1 MPMVNDNNT
10 ALKVRLDKWIW
21 AARLTKT
28 RALARD
34 LIQAGKVHYNG
45 QKSKPG
51 KIVELGALI
60 RVPAGWD
67 VKEVEVTG
75 IEEKRQPAKLAEMM
89 YQETADSVAKREQNQ
104 LARKM
109 QTFQTLDLVNRSDEG
124 WGLTLEPWWAPNA
137 ARERVDPAARTLDTG
152 DTILPD
158 QPRSEAEVIS
168 ELANA
173 LAWRGET
180 DTSAADLRLDLGRQP
195 TVDELIEAI
204 PALDKWAAPI
214 AAHWPSETGEDT
226 LPGYDPA
233 AVSGFSSTSEKT
245 GTTLPPHD
253 PGCATATI
261 GVETDHEQQPI
272 A

>member
-1 MPMVNDNNT
+1 MINDNNT
-10 ALKVRLDKWIW
+10 TSKVRLDKWIW

-75 IEEKRQPAKLAEMM
+75 IEEKRQPAKLAELM

-109 QTFQTLDLVNRSDEG
+109 QTFHSPKPENR
-124 WGLTLEPWWAPNA
+124 
-137 ARERVDPAARTLDTG
+137 
-152 DTILPD
+152 PD
-158 QPRSEAEVIS
+158 KKQR
-168 ELANA
+168 
-173 LAWRGET
+173 R
-180 DTSAADLRLDLGRQP
+180 
-195 TVDELIEAI
+195 ELI
-204 PALDKWAAPI
+204 KFK
-214 AAHWPSETGEDT
+214 H
-226 LPGYDPA
+226 
-233 AVSGFSSTSEKT
+233 
-245 GTTLPPHD
+245 
-253 PGCATATI
+253 
-261 GVETDHEQQPI
+261 Q
-272 A
+272 

>member
-1 MPMVNDNNT
+1 MINDNNT

-75 IEEKRQPAKLAEMM
+75 IEEKRQPAKLAELM

-109 QTFQTLDLVNRSDEG
+109 QTFHSPKPENR
-124 WGLTLEPWWAPNA
+124 
-137 ARERVDPAARTLDTG
+137 
-152 DTILPD
+152 PD
-158 QPRSEAEVIS
+158 KKQR
-168 ELANA
+168 
-173 LAWRGET
+173 R
-180 DTSAADLRLDLGRQP
+180 
-195 TVDELIEAI
+195 ELI
-204 PALDKWAAPI
+204 KFK
-214 AAHWPSETGEDT
+214 H
-226 LPGYDPA
+226 
-233 AVSGFSSTSEKT
+233 
-245 GTTLPPHD
+245 
-253 PGCATATI
+253 
-261 GVETDHEQQPI
+261 Q
-272 A
+272 

>member
-1 MPMVNDNNT
+1 MINDNNT

-109 QTFQTLDLVNRSDEG
+109 QTFHSPKPDNR
-124 WGLTLEPWWAPNA
+124 
-137 ARERVDPAARTLDTG
+137 
-152 DTILPD
+152 PD
-158 QPRSEAEVIS
+158 KKQR
-168 ELANA
+168 
-173 LAWRGET
+173 R
-180 DTSAADLRLDLGRQP
+180 
-195 TVDELIEAI
+195 ELI
-204 PALDKWAAPI
+204 KFK
-214 AAHWPSETGEDT
+214 H
-226 LPGYDPA
+226 
-233 AVSGFSSTSEKT
+233 
-245 GTTLPPHD
+245 
-253 PGCATATI
+253 
-261 GVETDHEQQPI
+261 Q
-272 A
+272 

>member
-1 MPMVNDNNT
+1 MINDNNT

-75 IEEKRQPAKLAEMM
+75 IEEKRQPAKLAELM

-109 QTFQTLDLVNRSDEG
+109 QTFHSPKPDNR
-124 WGLTLEPWWAPNA
+124 
-137 ARERVDPAARTLDTG
+137 
-152 DTILPD
+152 PD
-158 QPRSEAEVIS
+158 KKQR
-168 ELANA
+168 
-173 LAWRGET
+173 R
-180 DTSAADLRLDLGRQP
+180 
-195 TVDELIEAI
+195 ELI
-204 PALDKWAAPI
+204 KFK
-214 AAHWPSETGEDT
+214 H
-226 LPGYDPA
+226 
-233 AVSGFSSTSEKT
+233 
-245 GTTLPPHD
+245 
-253 PGCATATI
+253 
-261 GVETDHEQQPI
+261 Q
-272 A
+272 

>member
-1 MPMVNDNNT
+1 MVNDNNA

-67 VKEVEVTG
+67 VNEVEVTG
-75 IEEKRQPAKLAEMM
+75 IEEKRQPAKLAELM

-109 QTFQTLDLVNRSDEG
+109 QTFHSPKPENR
-124 WGLTLEPWWAPNA
+124 
-137 ARERVDPAARTLDTG
+137 
-152 DTILPD
+152 PD
-158 QPRSEAEVIS
+158 KKQR
-168 ELANA
+168 
-173 LAWRGET
+173 R
-180 DTSAADLRLDLGRQP
+180 
-195 TVDELIEAI
+195 ELI
-204 PALDKWAAPI
+204 KFK
-214 AAHWPSETGEDT
+214 H
-226 LPGYDPA
+226 
-233 AVSGFSSTSEKT
+233 
-245 GTTLPPHD
+245 
-253 PGCATATI
+253 
-261 GVETDHEQQPI
+261 Q
-272 A
+272 

>member
-109 QTFQTLDLVNRSDEG
+109 QTFHSPKPDNR
-124 WGLTLEPWWAPNA
+124 
-137 ARERVDPAARTLDTG
+137 
-152 DTILPD
+152 PD
-158 QPRSEAEVIS
+158 KKQR
-168 ELANA
+168 
-173 LAWRGET
+173 R
-180 DTSAADLRLDLGRQP
+180 
-195 TVDELIEAI
+195 ELI
-204 PALDKWAAPI
+204 KFK
-214 AAHWPSETGEDT
+214 H
-226 LPGYDPA
+226 
-233 AVSGFSSTSEKT
+233 
-245 GTTLPPHD
+245 
-253 PGCATATI
+253 
-261 GVETDHEQQPI
+261 Q
-272 A
+272 

>member
-1 MPMVNDNNT
+1 MVNDNNA

-60 RVPAGWD
+60 KVPAGWD

-75 IEEKRQPAKLAEMM
+75 IEEKRQPAKLAELM

-109 QTFQTLDLVNRSDEG
+109 QTFHSPKPEHR
-124 WGLTLEPWWAPNA
+124 
-137 ARERVDPAARTLDTG
+137 
-152 DTILPD
+152 PD
-158 QPRSEAEVIS
+158 KKQR
-168 ELANA
+168 
-173 LAWRGET
+173 R
-180 DTSAADLRLDLGRQP
+180 
-195 TVDELIEAI
+195 ELI
-204 PALDKWAAPI
+204 KFK
-214 AAHWPSETGEDT
+214 H
-226 LPGYDPA
+226 
-233 AVSGFSSTSEKT
+233 
-245 GTTLPPHD
+245 
-253 PGCATATI
+253 
-261 GVETDHEQQPI
+261 Q
-272 A
+272 

>member
-1 MPMVNDNNT
+1 MVNDNNT

-109 QTFQTLDLVNRSDEG
+109 QTFHSPKPDNR
-124 WGLTLEPWWAPNA
+124 
-137 ARERVDPAARTLDTG
+137 
-152 DTILPD
+152 PD
-158 QPRSEAEVIS
+158 KKQR
-168 ELANA
+168 
-173 LAWRGET
+173 R
-180 DTSAADLRLDLGRQP
+180 
-195 TVDELIEAI
+195 ELI
-204 PALDKWAAPI
+204 KFK
-214 AAHWPSETGEDT
+214 H
-226 LPGYDPA
+226 
-233 AVSGFSSTSEKT
+233 
-245 GTTLPPHD
+245 
-253 PGCATATI
+253 
-261 GVETDHEQQPI
+261 Q
-272 A
+272 

>member
-1 MPMVNDNNT
+1 MVNDNNT

-60 RVPAGWD
+60 KVPAGWD

-75 IEEKRQPAKLAEMM
+75 IEEKRQPAKLAELM

-109 QTFQTLDLVNRSDEG
+109 
-124 WGLTLEPWWAPNA
+124 
-137 ARERVDPAARTLDTG
+137 
-152 DTILPD
+152 
-158 QPRSEAEVIS
+158 
-168 ELANA
+168 
-173 LAWRGET
+173 
-180 DTSAADLRLDLGRQP
+180 
-195 TVDELIEAI
+195 
-204 PALDKWAAPI
+204 
-214 AAHWPSETGEDT
+214 
-226 LPGYDPA
+226 
-233 AVSGFSSTSEKT
+233 
-245 GTTLPPHD
+245 
-253 PGCATATI
+253 
-261 GVETDHEQQPI
+261 
-272 A
+272 

>member
-1 MPMVNDNNT
+1 MVNDNNT

-60 RVPAGWD
+60 KVPAGWD

-75 IEEKRQPAKLAEMM
+75 IEEKRQPAKLAELM

-109 QTFQTLDLVNRSDEG
+109 QTFHSPKPEHR
-124 WGLTLEPWWAPNA
+124 
-137 ARERVDPAARTLDTG
+137 
-152 DTILPD
+152 PD
-158 QPRSEAEVIS
+158 KKQR
-168 ELANA
+168 
-173 LAWRGET
+173 R
-180 DTSAADLRLDLGRQP
+180 
-195 TVDELIEAI
+195 ELI
-204 PALDKWAAPI
+204 KFK
-214 AAHWPSETGEDT
+214 H
-226 LPGYDPA
+226 
-233 AVSGFSSTSEKT
+233 
-245 GTTLPPHD
+245 
-253 PGCATATI
+253 
-261 GVETDHEQQPI
+261 Q
-272 A
+272 

>member
-1 MPMVNDNNT
+1 MPMINDNNT

-75 IEEKRQPAKLAEMM
+75 IEEKRQPAKLAELM

-109 QTFQTLDLVNRSDEG
+109 QTFHSPKPENR
-124 WGLTLEPWWAPNA
+124 
-137 ARERVDPAARTLDTG
+137 
-152 DTILPD
+152 PD
-158 QPRSEAEVIS
+158 KKQR
-168 ELANA
+168 
-173 LAWRGET
+173 R
-180 DTSAADLRLDLGRQP
+180 
-195 TVDELIEAI
+195 ELI
-204 PALDKWAAPI
+204 KFK
-214 AAHWPSETGEDT
+214 H
-226 LPGYDPA
+226 
-233 AVSGFSSTSEKT
+233 
-245 GTTLPPHD
+245 
-253 PGCATATI
+253 
-261 GVETDHEQQPI
+261 Q
-272 A
+272 

>member
-109 QTFQTLDLVNRSDEG
+109 QTFHSPKPENR
-124 WGLTLEPWWAPNA
+124 
-137 ARERVDPAARTLDTG
+137 
-152 DTILPD
+152 PD
-158 QPRSEAEVIS
+158 KKQR
-168 ELANA
+168 
-173 LAWRGET
+173 R
-180 DTSAADLRLDLGRQP
+180 
-195 TVDELIEAI
+195 ELI
-204 PALDKWAAPI
+204 KFK
-214 AAHWPSETGEDT
+214 H
-226 LPGYDPA
+226 
-233 AVSGFSSTSEKT
+233 
-245 GTTLPPHD
+245 
-253 PGCATATI
+253 
-261 GVETDHEQQPI
+261 Q
-272 A
+272 

>member
-60 RVPAGWD
+60 KVPAGWD

-75 IEEKRQPAKLAEMM
+75 IEEKRQPAKLAELM

-109 QTFQTLDLVNRSDEG
+109 QTFHSPKPEHR
-124 WGLTLEPWWAPNA
+124 
-137 ARERVDPAARTLDTG
+137 
-152 DTILPD
+152 PD
-158 QPRSEAEVIS
+158 KKQR
-168 ELANA
+168 
-173 LAWRGET
+173 R
-180 DTSAADLRLDLGRQP
+180 
-195 TVDELIEAI
+195 ELI
-204 PALDKWAAPI
+204 KFK
-214 AAHWPSETGEDT
+214 H
-226 LPGYDPA
+226 
-233 AVSGFSSTSEKT
+233 
-245 GTTLPPHD
+245 
-253 PGCATATI
+253 
-261 GVETDHEQQPI
+261 Q
-272 A
+272 

>member
-60 RVPAGWD
+60 KVPAGWD

-75 IEEKRQPAKLAEMM
+75 IEEKRQPAKLAELM

-109 QTFQTLDLVNRSDEG
+109 QTFHSPKPDNR
-124 WGLTLEPWWAPNA
+124 
-137 ARERVDPAARTLDTG
+137 
-152 DTILPD
+152 PD
-158 QPRSEAEVIS
+158 KKQR
-168 ELANA
+168 
-173 LAWRGET
+173 R
-180 DTSAADLRLDLGRQP
+180 
-195 TVDELIEAI
+195 ELI
-204 PALDKWAAPI
+204 KFK
-214 AAHWPSETGEDT
+214 H
-226 LPGYDPA
+226 
-233 AVSGFSSTSEKT
+233 
-245 GTTLPPHD
+245 
-253 PGCATATI
+253 
-261 GVETDHEQQPI
+261 Q
-272 A
+272 

>member
-1 MPMVNDNNT
+1 MANDATNDATNE
-10 ALKVRLDKWIW
+10 LKVRLDKWLW

-75 IEEKRQPAKLAEMM
+75 IEEKRQPAKLAELM

-109 QTFQTLDLVNRSDEG
+109 QTFHSPKPENR
-124 WGLTLEPWWAPNA
+124 
-137 ARERVDPAARTLDTG
+137 
-152 DTILPD
+152 PD
-158 QPRSEAEVIS
+158 KKQR
-168 ELANA
+168 
-173 LAWRGET
+173 R
-180 DTSAADLRLDLGRQP
+180 
-195 TVDELIEAI
+195 ELI
-204 PALDKWAAPI
+204 KFK
-214 AAHWPSETGEDT
+214 H
-226 LPGYDPA
+226 
-233 AVSGFSSTSEKT
+233 
-245 GTTLPPHD
+245 
-253 PGCATATI
+253 
-261 GVETDHEQQPI
+261 Q
-272 A
+272 

>member
-1 MPMVNDNNT
+1 MVNDNNT

-60 RVPAGWD
+60 KVPAGWD

-75 IEEKRQPAKLAEMM
+75 IEEKRQPAKLAELM

-109 QTFQTLDLVNRSDEG
+109 QTFHSPKPDNR
-124 WGLTLEPWWAPNA
+124 
-137 ARERVDPAARTLDTG
+137 
-152 DTILPD
+152 PD
-158 QPRSEAEVIS
+158 KKQR
-168 ELANA
+168 
-173 LAWRGET
+173 R
-180 DTSAADLRLDLGRQP
+180 
-195 TVDELIEAI
+195 ELI
-204 PALDKWAAPI
+204 KFK
-214 AAHWPSETGEDT
+214 H
-226 LPGYDPA
+226 
-233 AVSGFSSTSEKT
+233 
-245 GTTLPPHD
+245 
-253 PGCATATI
+253 
-261 GVETDHEQQPI
+261 Q
-272 A
+272 

>member
-1 MPMVNDNNT
+1 MVNDNNA

-75 IEEKRQPAKLAEMM
+75 IEEKRQPAKLAELM

-109 QTFQTLDLVNRSDEG
+109 QTFHSPKPENR
-124 WGLTLEPWWAPNA
+124 
-137 ARERVDPAARTLDTG
+137 
-152 DTILPD
+152 PD
-158 QPRSEAEVIS
+158 KKQR
-168 ELANA
+168 
-173 LAWRGET
+173 R
-180 DTSAADLRLDLGRQP
+180 
-195 TVDELIEAI
+195 ELI
-204 PALDKWAAPI
+204 KFK
-214 AAHWPSETGEDT
+214 H
-226 LPGYDPA
+226 
-233 AVSGFSSTSEKT
+233 
-245 GTTLPPHD
+245 
-253 PGCATATI
+253 
-261 GVETDHEQQPI
+261 Q
-272 A
+272 

>member
-1 MPMVNDNNT
+1 MPMVNDNNA

-60 RVPAGWD
+60 KVPAGWD

-75 IEEKRQPAKLAEMM
+75 IEEKRQPAKLAELM

-109 QTFQTLDLVNRSDEG
+109 QTFHSPKPENR
-124 WGLTLEPWWAPNA
+124 
-137 ARERVDPAARTLDTG
+137 
-152 DTILPD
+152 PD
-158 QPRSEAEVIS
+158 KKQR
-168 ELANA
+168 
-173 LAWRGET
+173 R
-180 DTSAADLRLDLGRQP
+180 
-195 TVDELIEAI
+195 ELIKI
-204 PALDKWAAPI
+204 K
-214 AAHWPSETGEDT
+214 
-226 LPGYDPA
+226 
-233 AVSGFSSTSEKT
+233 
-245 GTTLPPHD
+245 
-253 PGCATATI
+253 
-261 GVETDHEQQPI
+261 QQ
-272 A
+272 

>member
-1 MPMVNDNNT
+1 MVNDNNA

-75 IEEKRQPAKLAEMM
+75 IEEKRQPAKLAELM

-109 QTFQTLDLVNRSDEG
+109 QTFHSPKPEHR
-124 WGLTLEPWWAPNA
+124 
-137 ARERVDPAARTLDTG
+137 
-152 DTILPD
+152 PD
-158 QPRSEAEVIS
+158 KKQR
-168 ELANA
+168 
-173 LAWRGET
+173 R
-180 DTSAADLRLDLGRQP
+180 
-195 TVDELIEAI
+195 ELI
-204 PALDKWAAPI
+204 KFK
-214 AAHWPSETGEDT
+214 H
-226 LPGYDPA
+226 
-233 AVSGFSSTSEKT
+233 
-245 GTTLPPHD
+245 
-253 PGCATATI
+253 
-261 GVETDHEQQPI
+261 Q
-272 A
+272 

>member
-21 AARLTKT
+21 AARLSKT

-60 RVPAGWD
+60 KVPAGWD

-75 IEEKRQPAKLAEMM
+75 IEEKRQPAKLAELM

-109 QTFQTLDLVNRSDEG
+109 QTFHSPKPENR
-124 WGLTLEPWWAPNA
+124 
-137 ARERVDPAARTLDTG
+137 
-152 DTILPD
+152 PD
-158 QPRSEAEVIS
+158 KKQR
-168 ELANA
+168 
-173 LAWRGET
+173 R
-180 DTSAADLRLDLGRQP
+180 
-195 TVDELIEAI
+195 ELI
-204 PALDKWAAPI
+204 KFK
-214 AAHWPSETGEDT
+214 H
-226 LPGYDPA
+226 
-233 AVSGFSSTSEKT
+233 
-245 GTTLPPHD
+245 
-253 PGCATATI
+253 
-261 GVETDHEQQPI
+261 Q
-272 A
+272 